1 MGAPIPVL
9 PSSFVAEPATP
20 TGSGVED
27 AALLHLELG
36 LAQYAL
42 LSKLTQLLELLQLAV
57 HVVGRCRR
65 WLGVSGLWL
74 GGLLLL
80 GPAPRLATRDAVGH
94 GGSRPGHDGRPG
106 HSSK

>member
-27 AALLHLELG
+27 AALLHLELR

-57 HVVGRCRR
+57 HVVGRRGR
-65 WLGVSGLWL
+65 WLGVGGLCWL

-80 GPAPRLATRDAVGH
+80 SPAPGLATRDAVRH
-94 GGSRPGHDGRPG
+94 GGGRPGHDGRP
-106 HSSK
+106 